1 MPLGQRLPPGV
12 AGDILKEAWRPG
24 VDEPVTIHVRPAV
37 HARLLAEPGA
47 AARRNAIAGG
57 PRRIPVVVDDEI
69 PAAPGYEIHRHVGPE
84 GDVCST

>member
-1 MPLGQRLPPGV
+1 MPLGNLLPPGV

-24 VDEPVTIHVRPAV
+24 VEEPVTIHVRPAV
-37 HARLLAEPGA
+37 HARMLAEAGA
-47 AARRNAIAGG
+47 DARRNAIAGG

-69 PAAPGYEIHRHVGPE
+69 PLAPGYEIHRHVATA